1 MCVYC
6 SIGAFCPYLEN
17 PFESKPTRKGVRK
30 TRIHTLKSGDTCVSS
45 GNSTED
51 EKDLPRDSIKTASEV
66 SSRDMSSYYFSSHMH
81 PRDGAKPRGRPT
93 FSHRSKS
100 AGDKRGRG
108 TSKPAARPGVRER
121 DQYPDRNSEFDA
133 SQQRKSA
140 HHYQRHS
147 SEVPRH
153 SGRYDSPVRNTRLAE
168 DSDERKLSPVRD
180 PGSKKYQQID
190 ENKAAKVISHR
201 RDAPREKQRLT
212 QDLARQKRL
221 LSEDIARAELLQR
234 EQLTKKFVDIFDNRK
249 ESLDTDR
256 VGVEIEDDKVAKEN
270 FLEDEKDC
278 SHSMYERCY
287 GDHSPEYNNDH
298 TNQDNDDIVC
308 KLPVERESLFDRFLR
323 KGTVQEMKSIE
334 FVNES
339 KVEVKGMRY
348 KNNSVTNPSSAEPE
362 QEGVQCCEADSVTN
376 RPEFE
381 PLKFEN
387 VSDDELTFSDADIE
401 KPVLENRKLSDD
413 ELKVNGGSPT
423 YPKALNLAENGLD
436 STTEAKC
443 NGIEEN
449 CDSIDSGLCSK
460 ENLIN
465 NLGYVSCECPSE
477 EGNSNRDDKT
487 TESSFMCDSMD
498 CLQPNDPDH
507 SSIKSSRIARLMEE
521 PDMQCEHSSKHSND
535 CESQGTDDVS
545 SCCAMDE
552 INGVKNTEN
561 QNPDSW
567 NHRVCGH
574 EVNGT
579 HSTGPSE
586 KERLDKETKSKQ
598 ASCSVEISESK
609 TVKENDEVKEVQS
622 SGHPEKGTFQNNS
635 YNAEQNSENV
645 ANESELSNIEGM
657 SDAGELSEP
666 EGVAPVSR
674 GKMKKKKRKKPKNNK
689 NVHKPVLNNPRR
701 KSKAGKARSA
711 VKDANAS
718 KAVKQLDSESD
729 DDTLQSKSKETCE
742 SSQQAAAA
750 AAAEGKGLLKL
761 IDTPNACNELM
772 TSRGSSSHGS
782 VDKDNDT
789 NHHKD
794 IKPAALQESQVE
806 KDDGSI
812 KHGGR
817 RSLSPNEEC
826 FDGDNTIEEVVAMGT
841 VGSDNCDSAQEL
853 NADSQ
858 RSIMEEDGRREQAR
872 KEKRIGKT
880 KRKSDE
886 KDRERSTPPHLISQN
901 RYARDLPRHNWLV
914 ERLLQQNKLCAEDTV
929 HHKTDANDEQDKELN
944 NQAGKEEELSN
955 SGEKENVLD
964 KENTRTSPVEL
975 AEKPEV
981 RGAFSPTQQSDHEDP
996 MSSPRD
1002 DFQNELHKS
1011 FLRRSFPPN
1020 VPKTLPRLKPS
1031 SPESS
1036 GSIEGGFKSTETK
1049 PPPPPLKHAL
1059 PSKEAPGLE
1068 PLPKLRKIVDDKGNT
1083 DEPQEKEAFTSEN
1096 QRGTSSETEQPR
1108 KVISPIEILDDD
1120 EEKKK
1125 RFLEEKVYMNDAPQ
1139 SGREH
1144 STPKSNDSSQKDG
1157 QKSPVKSLSVSS
1169 PDRVTPFS
1177 SARKPFGTVNP
1188 TIPGSMKDKFG
1199 RPMHMPPHR
1208 AAILIPVVPMHDGNG
1223 MPISPGLGPTSPHLK
1238 GYSPR
1243 TFTPHLLTHSAAVP
1257 GPGMFGNPLSQTGRY
1272 PATNCGHHMH
1282 GNMKSGIPCK
1292 RDVNCPFHGNSPRG
1306 IHSGIVDIPGH
1317 HGPLHAFGPH
1327 SHDHLSAVMS
1337 RERRECEK
1345 SQCRQADC
1353 QTYQTDKQSPPGRE
1367 ALGDKPS
1374 LQTPKVVKPIAH
1386 VPGKRPPLMLSHL
1399 QQIGKHSP
1407 ATLRELEAMHEEK
1420 ARRFGADLLH
1430 SPHQLQKSPERSPRE
1445 HVVPNMPQLQERR
1458 PLHQPLTLSDLNR
1471 RREEEMMRVKVD
1483 EGLKSKSLPG
1493 ELILSGLP
1501 SPSRGPAKMTTPPHS
1516 KDPSLISP
1524 GRGHSSAT
1532 SPVDKRDQTISLR
1545 RLVEEREPSSAM
1557 SEFLKPGPPRLRPL
1571 DEADMR
1577 LSSERQRREE
1587 LSRGHASPFLRMHS
1601 AKDAVTHSGKFSDGK
1616 EGLGPRGIELLGQAG
1631 RLERERNAESLHG
1644 NSNIVNPGLRL
1655 LDDKVRQ
1662 SGNRDEQ
1669 RSREHLSPETEH
1681 RLRLEQSGE
1690 HKARRRSLE
1699 LLQVKD
1705 KEPRME
1711 LREKDGTR
1719 IPISER
1725 DRPEDILL
1733 LRAGDSSSRSR
1744 MPFELSPPLRHKVF
1758 PDRPFLASAAIPGRI
1773 DPRMDPRVDPRMA
1786 ALHELE
1792 MHRRGEAIR
1801 ASEPSHRELLSR
1813 MASSLP
1819 ISKGGPTIG
1828 NAIFVR
1834 PDGSLERRG
1843 PDSARLPSD
1852 VHVYSPPTSLASREY
1867 GLIMNSRQAMERLA
1881 AAAGKPG
1888 SHLAEVGKDV
1898 PLHIRQ
1904 DIERERERER
1914 QRLSLEQIEANRRL
1928 LHAELKDKVNPLVF
1942 SKEHQLRMEQK
1953 RDHIDA
1959 MRAREKRMAD
1969 RERLL
1974 FMERVAEERKR
1985 RLSEIDSH
1993 GGILMRHP
2001 SPPQFSHVTERDE
2014 YDRVKRLK
2022 LSEPS
2027 VSSSGS
2033 VPHSKHLNSSP
2044 LSLERKEPRIPSPKN
2059 YHVNSSQVRDKL
2071 SETTDAR
2078 VSRPRDNELV
2088 RNNSAAIFERDSVW
2102 HRNREQAARSH
2113 GVIDRKRPGVHP
2125 GAALHGFVP
2134 PKGGPLVPQRDE
2146 SKGGAAGKPE
2156 DDGVNRCSVCKRD
2169 ASFLCSGCQ
2178 AAWYCSSECQL
2189 SAWGTHNR
2197 ECSQNK
2203 RQ

>member
-1 MCVYC
+1 M
-6 SIGAFCPYLEN
+6 
-17 PFESKPTRKGVRK
+17 
-30 TRIHTLKSGDTCVSS
+30 SS

-51 EKDLPRDSIKTASEV
+51 EKDLPRVSIKAGSEV
-66 SSRDMSSYYFSSHMH
+66 PSRDMSSYYFSSHMH

-108 TSKPAARPGVRER
+108 TSRPAGRPGVRER

-133 SQQRKSA
+133 NQQRKSA

-147 SEVPRH
+147 NEVPRH
-153 SGRYDSPVRNTRLAE
+153 SGRYGSPVRNTRLAE
-168 DSDERKLSPVRD
+168 DSEGRKLSPVRD
-180 PGSKKYQQID
+180 PPGSKRYQQID
-190 ENKAAKVISHR
+190 ENKAAKILSHR

-249 ESLDTDR
+249 DGLGTDR
-256 VGVEIEDDKVAKEN
+256 AVVEIEDEKLSKEN
-270 FLEDEKDC
+270 FHEQLCHEEEKDC
-278 SHSMYERCY
+278 GHSMYERCY
-287 GDHSPEYNNDH
+287 GDHSPEYNNEH
-298 TNQDNDDIVC
+298 SNQDTDDIVC

-323 KGTVQEMKSIE
+323 RGTVQEMKSIE

-348 KNNSVTNPSSAEPE
+348 KNNSVTSPSSAEPVS
-362 QEGVQCCEADSVTN
+362 EGGHCEADRVTS

-401 KPVLENRKLSDD
+401 KPIMENRKISDD
-413 ELKVNGGSPT
+413 ELKANGGSPT
-423 YPKALNLAENGLD
+423 YPKTLSLAENGLD
-436 STTEAKC
+436 SMPEGKC
-443 NGIEEN
+443 NGLDEN
-449 CDSIDSGLCSK
+449 YDSIDSPSKTGLCSK
-460 ENLIN
+460 ESLIN
-465 NLGYVSCECPSE
+465 NLGYVSCECPSD
-477 EGNSNRDDKT
+477 EGNSNGDDKT
-487 TESSFMCDSMD
+487 TESSFVCDSMD

-507 SSIKSSRIARLMEE
+507 SSIKSSKIARLMEE

-535 CESQGTDDVS
+535 CEPQGTDEVS
-545 SCCAMDE
+545 SVMDE
-552 INGVKNTEN
+552 INGVKNAEN
-561 QNPDSW
+561 EITDSW
-567 NHRVCGH
+567 NQHVCGH

-579 HSTGPSE
+579 QLTDPSE
-586 KERLDKETKSKQ
+586 KQCLEKVTKSKQ
-598 ASCSVEISESK
+598 EPCSVEASESK
-609 TVKENDEVKEVQS
+609 TVKKNAEVKDGLQEN
-622 SGHPEKGTFQNNS
+622 GTSQNNS

-666 EGVAPVSR
+666 EGGVPVSR
-674 GKMKKKKRKKPKNNK
+674 GKIKKKKRKKPKNNK

-701 KSKAGKARSA
+701 KSKGSKARSA
-711 VKDANAS
+711 AKEANAS

-729 DDTLQSKSKETCE
+729 DDTLHSKSKEACE
-742 SSQQAAAA
+742 SLEQA
-750 AAAEGKGLLKL
+750 AAAEGKGLLTL
-761 IDTPNACNELM
+761 MDTPNACNDLT
-772 TSRGSSSHGS
+772 TSRGSPSHGS
-782 VDKDNDT
+782 VDKDND
-789 NHHKD
+789 NNPHKD
-794 IKPAALQESQVE
+794 NKSNASHESGQDE
-806 KDDGSI
+806 KDDGNI

-826 FDGDNTIEEVVAMGT
+826 FYAENTIEEVVAMGT

-858 RSIMEEDGRREQAR
+858 RSAVEEDGKREQAR

-880 KRKSDE
+880 KRKSEEKE

-914 ERLLQQNKLCAEDTV
+914 ERLLQQNKLCAEDTL
-929 HHKTDANDEQDKELN
+929 HHARDTTDEQEKED
-944 NQAGKEEELSN
+944 NQASKEEEHPHSD
-955 SGEKENVLD
+955 EKENVID
-964 KENTRTSPVEL
+964 KESTRKSPVEV

-981 RGAFSPTQQSDHEDP
+981 RAAFSPNQQSDHEDP
-996 MSSPRD
+996 VSPPRD
-1002 DFQNELHKS
+1002 GFQNELHRS

-1036 GSIEGGFKSTETK
+1036 GGIETGFKSPESK

-1068 PLPKLRKIVDDKGNT
+1068 PLPKLRKIVDDKVNT
-1083 DEPQEKEAFTSEN
+1083 DEPQETEAFTSEN
-1096 QRGTSSETEQPR
+1096 QRYSEHASSEAEQPR

-1125 RFLEEKVYMNDAPQ
+1125 RIQEEKVKANDAPQ
-1139 SGREH
+1139 SAHEH
-1144 STPKSNDSSQKDG
+1144 STPKSNDSSQKEAL
-1157 QKSPVKSLSVSS
+1157 KSPVKSLSASS

-1177 SARKPFGTVNP
+1177 SAKKPFGTVNP

-1257 GPGMFGNPLSQTGRY
+1257 GPGMFGNPMSQAGRY

-1282 GNMKSGIPCK
+1282 GNMKSGVPCK
-1292 RDVNCPFHGNSPRG
+1292 RDVNCPFHGNNPRG
-1306 IHSGIVDIPGH
+1306 IHSGLIDIPGH
-1317 HGPLHAFGPH
+1317 HGPIHAFGPH

-1337 RERRECEK
+1337 RERRECDK
-1345 SQCRQADC
+1345 GQCRQPDC
-1353 QTYQTDKQSPPGRE
+1353 QTYQSDKQSPPGRD
-1367 ALGDKPS
+1367 ALGDKPA

-1407 ATLRELEAMHEEK
+1407 ATLRELEALHEEK
-1420 ARRFGADLLH
+1420 ARRFGADILH

-1445 HVVPNMPQLQERR
+1445 HVVPNMPPLHERR

-1471 RREEEMMRVKVD
+1471 RREEEMMRAKVD
-1483 EGLKSKSLPG
+1483 EGLKPKSLPG
-1493 ELILSGLP
+1493 ELMLSGLP
-1501 SPSRGPAKMTTPPHS
+1501 SPSRGPAKLTTPPHS

-1524 GRGHSSAT
+1524 GRAHSSAT
-1532 SPVDKRDQTISLR
+1532 SPVDKREQTISLR
-1545 RLVEEREPSSAM
+1545 RLVEEREPSSVM

-1571 DEADMR
+1571 DEADVR

-1587 LSRGHASPFLRMHS
+1587 LGRGHTSPFLRMQS
-1601 AKDAVTHSGKFSDGK
+1601 AKDAVSHTGKLSDGK

-1655 LDDKVRQ
+1655 LDDKMRQ
-1662 SGNRDEQ
+1662 VGNRDEQ
-1669 RSREHLSPETEH
+1669 RSREQLSPETEH

-1690 HKARRRSLE
+1690 HKARSRSLE
-1699 LLQVKD
+1699 LLQVKEKD
-1705 KEPRME
+1705 PRLE
-1711 LREKDGTR
+1711 LRDKDGTR

-1725 DRPEDILL
+1725 ERPEEILL
-1733 LRAGDSSSRSR
+1733 LRAGDGSNRSR

-1758 PDRPFLASAAIPGRI
+1758 PDRPFPAIPGRI

-1819 ISKGGPTIG
+1819 ISKGGATIG
-1828 NAIFVR
+1828 KSIFVR

-1843 PDSARLPSD
+1843 PDSARLPSE

-1867 GLIMNSRQAMERLA
+1867 GLMMNSRQAMERLA

-1898 PLHIRQ
+1898 PPHIRQ
-1904 DIERERERER
+1904 
-1914 QRLSLEQIEANRRL
+1914 
-1928 LHAELKDKVNPLVF
+1928 
-1942 SKEHQLRMEQK
+1942 
-1953 RDHIDA
+1953 
-1959 MRAREKRMAD
+1959 
-1969 RERLL
+1969 
-1974 FMERVAEERKR
+1974 
-1985 RLSEIDSH
+1985 
-1993 GGILMRHP
+1993 
-2001 SPPQFSHVTERDE
+2001 
-2014 YDRVKRLK
+2014 
-2022 LSEPS
+2022 
-2027 VSSSGS
+2027 
-2033 VPHSKHLNSSP
+2033 
-2044 LSLERKEPRIPSPKN
+2044 
-2059 YHVNSSQVRDKL
+2059 VR
-2071 SETTDAR
+2071 
-2078 VSRPRDNELV
+2078 
-2088 RNNSAAIFERDSVW
+2088 
-2102 HRNREQAARSH
+2102 
-2113 GVIDRKRPGVHP
+2113 
-2125 GAALHGFVP
+2125 
-2134 PKGGPLVPQRDE
+2134 
-2146 SKGGAAGKPE
+2146 
-2156 DDGVNRCSVCKRD
+2156 
-2169 ASFLCSGCQ
+2169 
-2178 AAWYCSSECQL
+2178 
-2189 SAWGTHNR
+2189 
-2197 ECSQNK
+2197 
-2203 RQ
+2203 